1 MPDLTDPHTPILIK
15 VDGTITELQPEGKT
29 FGLKEMQNAV
39 GGMIEIY
46 PMPKHKS
53 RDIKRIMV
61 MNENGRIHGLPKNVI
76 ASAAF
81 GPTGHIVGDVLIC
94 PSRLVK

>member
-1 MPDLTDPHTPILIK
+1 MTHDPKTPVLIRADGRITPI
-15 VDGTITELQPEGKT
+15 QPDGKT
-29 FGLKEMQNAV
+29 FTLKELQGHV

-61 MNENGRIHGLPKNVI
+61 MNENGRIHDLPKNVI

-81 GPTGHIVGDVLIC
+81 GPDGHIVGDVIIC